1 MLKGMVEELL
11 EKKIAV
17 ENDGAIC
24 VFVPKQ
30 KVPLMIR
37 KSDGGFSYD
46 TTDMAALR
54 YRVSEVKAD
63 RIVYITDV
71 GQEFH
76 FKQVFAGGQI
86 AGFYDPKV
94 TQVNHMPFG
103 MVLQENVTENEDGE
117 MVKKAE
123 KIKTRSGQSTK
134 LSELLDEAKLRALK
148 MFEERM
154 GNQEEGQ

>member
-1 MLKGMVEELL
+1 
-11 EKKIAV
+11 
-17 ENDGAIC
+17 
-24 VFVPKQ
+24 
-30 KVPLMIR
+30 
-37 KSDGGFSYD
+37 
-46 TTDMAALR
+46 
-54 YRVSEVKAD
+54 
-63 RIVYITDV
+63 
-71 GQEFH
+71 
-76 FKQVFAGGQI
+76 
-86 AGFYDPKV
+86 
-94 TQVNHMPFG
+94 MPFG

>member
-1 MLKGMVEELL
+1 
-11 EKKIAV
+11 
-17 ENDGAIC
+17 
-24 VFVPKQ
+24 
-30 KVPLMIR
+30 MIR

-54 YRVSEVKAD
+54 YRVSEIKAD

-76 FKQVFAGGQI
+76 FKQVFAGGQL
-86 AGFYDPKV
+86 AGFYDPMV

-154 GNQEEGQ
+154 GN

>member
-76 FKQVFAGGQI
+76 FK
-86 AGFYDPKV
+86 
-94 TQVNHMPFG
+94 
-103 MVLQENVTENEDGE
+103 
-117 MVKKAE
+117 
-123 KIKTRSGQSTK
+123 
-134 LSELLDEAKLRALK
+134 
-148 MFEERM
+148 
-154 GNQEEGQ
+154 